1 MPPSDDTFENLC
13 IKYAQIKQRLIVPH
27 DKFELPDL
35 RRELLENPHQLSL
48 AKNMI
53 KSLNARHGVNLDTLL
68 KGWRLAVGSRKVDQN
83 LVRQ

>member
-1 MPPSDDTFENLC
+1 MSGGTFEQLC
-13 IKYAQIKQRLIVPH
+13 IKYAQMKQRLIVPH

-35 RRELLENPHQLSL
+35 KRELLENPRQLSL
-48 AKNMI
+48 AKNFI

-68 KGWRLAVGSRKVDQN
+68 KGWRLAIGPRKPDQN